1 MRLLAKYHV
10 CVHAHDNC
18 VGVVSASRVR
28 IADRAR
34 GMASQSVSI
43 SSFSFV
49 SVIRGHH
56 IYKSV
61 WTPFL
66 GEGLTIQ
73 REEPRNRHDRFS
85 VCVMKGH
92 DVAGHVPREFSKTV
106 RYFLRSGGQGSC
118 TVSGPR
124 KNGKGLEVPC
134 TYSFEGSR
142 KVIIKLKNLIDTE
155 NGVHSCPY

>member
-1 MRLLAKYHV
+1 M
-10 CVHAHDNC
+10 
-18 VGVVSASRVR
+18 
-28 IADRAR
+28 DRAR
-34 GMASQSVSI
+34 GMASQSVNV

-49 SVIRGHH
+49 SVIHGHH

-61 WTPFL
+61 WTPFV

-73 REEPRNRHDRFS
+73 REEPRNRHDRLS
-85 VCVMKGH
+85 VCVMKDR
-92 DVAGHVPREFSKTV
+92 DVVGQVPREFSKTV
-106 RYFLRSGGQGSC
+106 WYFLRSGGQGSC

-124 KNGKGLEVPC
+124 KIGKGLEVPC

-155 NGVHSCPY
+155 NGVHYCPY